1 MLYFSVQIYWTN
13 RCLSYRSIDM
23 TDTVM
28 RYMNLGCSAGDACI
42 HLDSVMFRNVR
53 IQKKMTCCRSFQS
66 RKKVTKCFYDL
77 PGSFFRK
84 KFSSSFQKKTCASHL
99 TPHRQVFSYQ
109 MICEYIQ
116 GKKVAQNGVK
126 CVVGFTPELFL

>member
-1 MLYFSVQIYWTN
+1 MEHNSNNSTQKTTYRQYAQITRVKIVHMLYISVQIYWTN

-84 KFSSSFQKKTCASHL
+84 KFSSSFQKKTYASHL
-99 TPHRQVFSYQ
+99 TPHRQVFS
-109 MICEYIQ
+109 
-116 GKKVAQNGVK
+116 
-126 CVVGFTPELFL
+126 